1 VANSPAPAPSRFAAR
16 LKAALPAPALAVAG
30 SLGWALTM
38 ASSAALAGLM
48 RSRAFGGNLETVIA
62 VFGIGGLAGFVPALT
77 AYRLFGRQK
86 SRSQRFSLMF
96 LALTLAT
103 VACTSLTFTL
113 ILRSYY
119 AQWHDDFPSLHWFE
133 EQFFTTA
140 SSTYQFAVLGLR
152 SFLPL
157 GLPALFFAAWLMSK
171 KPV

>member
-1 VANSPAPAPSRFAAR
+1 VGNSPAPAPSHFAAR
-16 LKAALPAPALAVAG
+16 LNAALPAPALAVFG
-30 SLGWALTM
+30 SLGWASVTG
-38 ASSAALAGLM
+38 ASAALAGLM
-48 RSRAFGGNLETVIA
+48 KSRAFGGNLETVIA

-86 SRSQRFSLMF
+86 THNQRFSLIF

-119 AQWHDDFPSLHWFE
+119 AQWHDDFPSFHWFE

-157 GLPALFFAAWLMSK
+157 GLPALFLASWLISK

>member
-1 VANSPAPAPSRFAAR
+1 VANLPASTPIRFGAR
-16 LKAALPAPALAVAG
+16 LRAALPAPRLAVLG
-30 SLGWALTM
+30 SLAWALTM
-38 ASSAALAGLM
+38 AASAALAGVM
-48 RSRAFGGNLETVIA
+48 KSRAFGGNLETVIA

-86 SRSQRFSLMF
+86 THSQRFSLMF
-96 LALTLAT
+96 LALTLPT
-103 VACTSLTFTL
+103 IACTSLTFTL

-119 AQWHDDFPSLHWFE
+119 AQWHDDFPSPHWFE

-157 GLPALFFAAWLMSK
+157 GLPALFFASWLISK